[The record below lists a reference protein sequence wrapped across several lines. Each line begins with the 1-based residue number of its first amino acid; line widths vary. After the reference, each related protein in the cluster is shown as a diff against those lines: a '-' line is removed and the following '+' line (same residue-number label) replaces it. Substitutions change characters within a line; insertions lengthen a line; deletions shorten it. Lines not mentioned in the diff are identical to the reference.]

1 MQHRTGFRQRPID
14 ATKQIQI
21 VNNLKKVMES
31 TDQETKKEL
40 NTIETELN
48 KILELYDK
56 KKIIIIPNVEKIDN
70 RNNESNKEKLKK
82 SNSKNSSL
90 EKKELLMKNKSDI
103 EYIQKEFKRPNQKA
117 KKIFYS
123 KLQLKIL
130 MMMWI
135 LKNCMKKRIMLL

>member
-1 MQHRTGFRQRPID
+1 MQQRTGFRQRPID

-56 KKIIIIPNVEKIDN
+56 KKIVIIPNVEKIDN

-90 EKKELLMKNKSDI
+90 EKKE
-103 EYIQKEFKRPNQKA
+103 
-117 KKIFYS
+117 
-123 KLQLKIL
+123 
-130 MMMWI
+130 
-135 LKNCMKKRIMLL
+135 